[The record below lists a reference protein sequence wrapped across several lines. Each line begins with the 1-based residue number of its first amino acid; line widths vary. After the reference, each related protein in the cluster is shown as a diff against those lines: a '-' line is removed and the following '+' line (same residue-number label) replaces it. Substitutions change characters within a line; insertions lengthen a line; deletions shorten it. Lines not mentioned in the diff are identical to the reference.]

1 MEYPKWKIPG
11 PLSHVL
17 PPLLYE
23 LSVSHLW
30 VFCHIQLNLIL
41 TSEKAMAPHS
51 STLAWEI
58 PWTEEP
64 GRLQSMGSRRVG
76 QDWAASLSLF
86 TFKHWRGKWQ
96 PTPVCLPGES
106 QGREPGGPLS
116 MGSHRVGHDWRDLA
130 AILTYMLPQS
140 SLEIFSQIL
149 YVCPFPWHPT
159 SGNLFSGDNY
169 TNLKWPIEWRFI
181 RMLFIISKNWW
192 WYGVGVVQTRSL
204 NTHTH
209 NQSIDVYRV
218 WEMFE
223 ECLRIFFT
231 ANAIWKALKN
241 TL

>member
-30 VFCHIQLNLIL
+30 VFCHIQLNL
-41 TSEKAMAPHS
+41 
-51 STLAWEI
+51 
-58 PWTEEP
+58 
-64 GRLQSMGSRRVG
+64 
-76 QDWAASLSLF
+76 
-86 TFKHWRGKWQ
+86 
-96 PTPVCLPGES
+96 
-106 QGREPGGPLS
+106 
-116 MGSHRVGHDWRDLA
+116 
-130 AILTYMLPQS
+130 ILTYMLPQS

-231 ANAIWKALKN
+231 TNAIWKALKN